1 MSSEKFVLNLS
12 PSVTKT
18 DSEKKKT
25 PLNLRLGSNLNQS
38 NF

>member
-1 MSSEKFVLNLS
+1 MSSDKFVLNLS
-12 PSVTKT
+12 PSATKM
-18 DSEKKKT
+18 DIEKKKN